1 MRKIDPVVIK
11 ETTYV
16 AIWTILLSVI
26 MQAVFLII
34 QKWDYT
40 VLLGNILSGVVAVL
54 NFFLLGLTV
63 QFSVGKDEKDI
74 KNYAKLSQMLRLLMI
89 AVVLCVGVLLDCFNT
104 WSVIIPVIFPRIA
117 LLFRPL
123 FGRKKQ

>member
-16 AIWTILLSVI
+16 AICTIILSVI

-40 VLLGNILSGVVAVL
+40 VLLGNILSAVVAVL

-74 KNYAKLSQMLRLLMI
+74 KNYAKFSQMLRLLMI
-89 AVVLCVGVLLDCFNT
+89 AIVLCVGVLLDCFNT
-104 WSVIIPVIFPRIA
+104 WTVIIPVIFPRIA

-123 FGRKKQ
+123 FWRNRQ